1 MGWKSTIEISREEA
15 IRLIQSKLSDEI
27 LSKSTNRDIEY
38 MMEDMGFGDNPDWEY
53 FGHNFFV
60 VNEVK
65 EYEND

>member
-1 MGWKSTIEISREEA
+1 M
-15 IRLIQSKLSDEI
+15 SDEVF
-27 LSKSTNRDIEY
+27 KSMLNRDIEY